1 VRWRHARCADAAR
14 SHGSFFRQPGNSPG
28 GFLHFPRPGSR
39 SANASPFGINV
50 AFSATAFVPSLPNR
64 EPAMSDAVY
73 DHSSEPKTELER
85 PSRVVMASFA
95 FFFVTIGAIVVGEMV
110 GLLFR

>member
-1 VRWRHARCADAAR
+1 
-14 SHGSFFRQPGNSPG
+14 
-28 GFLHFPRPGSR
+28 
-39 SANASPFGINV
+39 
-50 AFSATAFVPSLPNR
+50 
-64 EPAMSDAVY
+64 MSDAVY